1 MTMIT
6 FKLKKQPDKKL
17 QELIVS
23 FWNEK
28 IWHSNN

>member
-1 MTMIT
+1 MVT
-6 FKLKKQPDKKL
+6 FKITKQPDQKL

-23 FWNEK
+23 FWNNK